1 VINHNNFFVSILIFM
16 MIQDIR
22 KRILVIASIVIGVV
36 LALVLFILVIRDRG
50 LSPKSAPNTPET
62 NTGTPAVKNSPK
74 PNAKTVEPVGE
85 PEEIYLRQLARIFV
99 ERFGSFSNQNDNQHI
114 VDALALSTKRMQSYI
129 QSKEIS
135 FNSSY
140 EGVTTIVVA
149 SHVVKRNQT
158 TATVT
163 VDVQRIVRTLG
174 TEKTEYQTGTVGFS
188 KEGGEWKVGSLFW
201 K

>member
-1 VINHNNFFVSILIFM
+1 M

-22 KRILVIASIVIGVV
+22 KRILVIGGIVIGVV
-36 LALVLFILVIRDRG
+36 LALVLFILVIRNRG
-50 LSPKSAPNTPET
+50 ASPEPVSNTPET
-62 NTGTPAVKNSPK
+62 NTEASAIKNSPK
-74 PNAKTVEPVGE
+74 PNTKSVEPVGD
-85 PEEIYLRQLARIFV
+85 PEDIYLRQLARIFV

-149 SHVVKRNQT
+149 SHVVTRNQAR
-158 TATVT
+158 ATVT
-163 VDVQRIVRTLG
+163 VDVQRIVRALG
-174 TEKTEYQTGTVGFS
+174 TEKTEYQTGTISFS
-188 KEGGEWKVGSLFW
+188 KEGDEWKVDSLFW
-201 K
+201 N

>member
-1 VINHNNFFVSILIFM
+1 
-16 MIQDIR
+16 
-22 KRILVIASIVIGVV
+22 
-36 LALVLFILVIRDRG
+36 
-50 LSPKSAPNTPET
+50 
-62 NTGTPAVKNSPK
+62 
-74 PNAKTVEPVGE
+74 
-85 PEEIYLRQLARIFV
+85 V

-188 KEGGEWKVGSLFW
+188 KEGGEWKVDSLFW

>member
-1 VINHNNFFVSILIFM
+1 

-22 KRILVIASIVIGVV
+22 KRILVIASIVIGVI
-36 LALVLFILVIRDRG
+36 LAFLLFIFVIRDRG
-50 LSPKSAPNTPET
+50 VPTEPAQNQAAQGSNSTIDNKNQKAAET
-62 NTGTPAVKNSPK
+62 IAK
-74 PNAKTVEPVGE
+74 PIDDDTTIK
-85 PEEIYLRQLARIFV
+85 QLARIFV
-99 ERFGSFSNQNDNQHI
+99 ERFGSYSNQNDNQHI

-135 FNSSY
+135 FNPSY

-149 SHVVKRNQT
+149 SHVVSKNQS

-163 VDVQRIVRTLG
+163 VDVQRIIRTSG
-174 TEKTEYQTGTVGFS
+174 TEKIEYQTGTVGFVKDTS
-188 KEGGEWKVGSLFW
+188 GQWKVDSLFW